1 VLDETRG
8 LLATEGYSVTTSL
21 RSGHP
26 VDHLLAAIREF
37 RPDLAVI
44 GAKGRTTAKGP
55 GLGSVAQMVL
65 KYASCSVLVVRP

>member
-1 VLDETRG
+1 
-8 LLATEGYSVTTSL
+8 
-21 RSGHP
+21 

-44 GAKGRTTAKGP
+44 GATGRTAAKGS

>member
-1 VLDETRG
+1 
-8 LLATEGYSVTTSL
+8 
-21 RSGHP
+21 

-44 GAKGRTTAKGP
+44 GAKGRTGAKGT